1 MEKFC
6 QNCGSALTEGTKFCP
21 SCGTP
26 VAQSAQPTQ
35 QQPSQQPQQQP
46 KPYTPK
52 PQVKIPEEFAQ
63 RNAARTQQKAAP
75 VKKQKGKGG
84 FAKLVAVI
92 LVLCIVVTGFVK
104 PGFFLKS
111 LKGKNDQ
118 GNSSAAPGQVMSSES
133 ASVNLDAPAVTLCG
147 VTVDVDEL
155 MLKDGPRNVSVSVL
169 EDGTDRDGSRYE
181 LYELS
186 MDGSEDFYV
195 PVEVTF
201 PCTVSADT
209 DVVVEHYVDGSW
221 MPLIS
226 YVDKQAGTV
235 TAYFGSFSPARV
247 SYRPVGVNP
256 SLFYVIT
263 DEENPY
269 YQTVEVRSNYWY
281 ILQRTNPAEYSDEVT
296 RYIDDPE
303 NYAVEVPKLDPNMDL
318 KAAYEGFTKANTLW
332 GFCDPLINIGMEGL
346 PMSSQSRVIN
356 FLSDHASD
364 LGNAMNLIPILTMTA
379 QVAYDMRDM
388 DLKQIDTAGI
398 NLYKNLINSSGT
410 IYSMVTGYSHIGF
423 TLTFFGVALFGMEL
437 DYFVDAA
444 KAEQAE
450 NVKAVF
456 EAYYNEIEFFDS
468 DHWFQVFYDAY
479 WETDGNP
486 DAAMAVVKTAVD
498 DYCGKFWNEVYD
510 ETNEDILFAADAAG
524 YKNVFFNASDELK
537 ASLTEQQKAKV
548 WQLIETKSMEK
559 IQRFLL
565 EQLQI
570 NTLKELAKIAEPYNR
585 TLHFQIT
592 ETVNLEST
600 DVAKYKGCTVAF
612 GSDGVPVPGWHQS
625 IPDSEEYDDG
635 WSTDFDCT
643 MYGYLNMGMPNQVLV
658 YASEEDFANGAAP
671 IFTKNFTP
679 QMTGNRSTEI
689 ELGSPTVIEE
699 DENQPEDNSQQ
710 TEDDN
715 NAESENQ
722 ESGTDEPKEGY
733 WQLKETNVTPG
744 EDEIGTDGYASYY
757 YSASELSL
765 TTRVSL
771 PETDYHGAG
780 SATLTVN
787 CSAPPQIIRPSE
799 DVVMHLSVDGSYSG
813 DYMLWPASGSV
824 RYGAPNDERN
834 AIMYN
839 NGTRFAAL
847 EEGGKEYVYLDPF
860 GNDPSPETTVV
871 HVFDKGTRAG
881 SEMAILFSDGY
892 SNTLWIYEWVEESS
906 GEDPTED
913 DKPEDDKPKEE
924 NGYWQLKETNVTPR
938 EDEIGTDGYASFYY
952 SASELSHTTRVSIPE
967 TDYHDAGSATMSVSC
982 SAPPQIIRPDE
993 DVIMHL
999 SVELSCE
1006 GYYLLWSMY
1015 GDVGCGEPNDERN
1028 GIMYNDPI
1036 YFAATEEGAKYRVYL
1051 DTIGNTPCPE
1061 ATVHHVFGNGYQ
1073 SGDEMAIIFSSSAGN
1088 TLWIY
1093 EWVE

>member
-1 MEKFC
+1 MAKFC

-52 PQVKIPEEFAQ
+52 LQVKIPEEFAQ
-63 RNAARTQQKAAP
+63 RNAARAQQKAAP

-84 FAKLVAVI
+84 FAKLVAAI

-104 PGFFLKS
+104 PGFFLKG

-118 GNSSAAPGQVMSSES
+118 GDSSILSGQVMSSES

-155 MLKDGPRNVSVSVL
+155 MLKDGSRNVSVSVL

-181 LYELS
+181 SYELS

-201 PCTVSADT
+201 PCKVSSDT

-256 SLFYVIT
+256 SLFYVET

-269 YQTVEVRSNYWY
+269 YQTVEVRSNYWN

-332 GFCDPLINIGMEGL
+332 VFCDPLINIGMEGL
-346 PMSSQSRVIN
+346 PMASQSRVIN

-364 LGNAMNLIPILTMTA
+364 LGNAMSLIPILTMTA

-423 TLTFFGVALFGMEL
+423 TLAFFGVALFGMEL

-479 WETDGNP
+479 WKTDGNP

-548 WQLIETKSMEK
+548 WQLIETKSMKK

-612 GSDGVPVPGWHQS
+612 GSDGVPVPGWYQS

-671 IFTKNFTP
+671 ISTKDFTP

-689 ELGSPTVIEE
+689 ELGSSKEPIPLDAFLGTWV
-699 DENQPEDNSQQ
+699 D
-710 TEDDN
+710 
-715 NAESENQ
+715 SE
-722 ESGTDEPKEGY
+722 
-733 WQLKETNVTPG
+733 
-744 EDEIGTDGYASYY
+744 
-757 YSASELSL
+757 
-765 TTRVSL
+765 
-771 PETDYHGAG
+771 G
-780 SATLTVN
+780 SRLILM
-787 CSAPPQIIRPSE
+787 S
-799 DVVMHLSVDGSYSG
+799 SG
-813 DYMLWPASGSV
+813 DTIIEKQPDLSW
-824 RYGAPNDERN
+824 YGGNVVC
-834 AIMYN
+834 
-839 NGTRFAAL
+839 T
-847 EEGGKEYVYLDPF
+847 EYRPVYD
-860 GNDPSPETTVV
+860 
-871 HVFDKGTRAG
+871 
-881 SEMAILFSDGY
+881 
-892 SNTLWIYEWVEESS
+892 ESS
-906 GEDPTED
+906 QTLLLKGMTTWVVG
-913 DKPEDDKPKEE
+913 PELLDAAVYE
-924 NGYWQLKETNVTPR
+924 NRPLELDASTLSMELTAAEVK
-938 EDEIGTDGYASFYY
+938 DGVITR
-952 SASELSHTTRVSIPE
+952 LSKGSQMYTRP
-967 TDYHDAGSATMSVSC
+967 
-982 SAPPQIIRPDE
+982 
-993 DVIMHL
+993 
-999 SVELSCE
+999 
-1006 GYYLLWSMY
+1006 
-1015 GDVGCGEPNDERN
+1015 
-1028 GIMYNDPI
+1028 
-1036 YFAATEEGAKYRVYL
+1036 
-1051 DTIGNTPCPE
+1051 
-1061 ATVHHVFGNGYQ
+1061 
-1073 SGDEMAIIFSSSAGN
+1073 
-1088 TLWIY
+1088 
-1093 EWVE
+1093 